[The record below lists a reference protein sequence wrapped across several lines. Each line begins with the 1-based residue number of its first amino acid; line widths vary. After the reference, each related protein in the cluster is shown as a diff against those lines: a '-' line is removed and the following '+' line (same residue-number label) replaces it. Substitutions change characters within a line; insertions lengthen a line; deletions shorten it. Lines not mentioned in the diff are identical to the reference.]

1 VTEER
6 ERERERDLVRYLR
19 VLNRGRGED
28 TTWVKV
34 TSILSNPFF
43 QFAMGGSLF
52 CWLGSSTKD

>member
-1 VTEER
+1 VKEKR
-6 ERERERDLVRYLR
+6 EGGREGGRVRYLR

>member
-1 VTEER
+1 VKEKR
-6 ERERERDLVRYLR
+6 EGGRVRYLR